1 MQRKINICLL
11 LVAVLLPAASFAQ
24 LSSNPDKFLGN
35 ITTSGNVDWGKEKFY
50 QLWNQI
56 TCENESK
63 WSSVEGSKG
72 NFNWSGSDRAFNYA
86 KQHHFPFKYH
96 TFIWGGNQYPNWMN
110 NLSTPEQYS
119 ALIEYYDA
127 IKNHYPELEIIDVVN
142 EAIAGH
148 NPAPCRY
155 AMGGEGRTGYDWIL
169 MAFDMAYERWPD
181 AILVYNDFNT
191 YRWQKAEFIDLVR
204 TLRDA
209 GAPIDAYGCQSH
221 DVTDISLNDFQN
233 AMAEIQN
240 ALKMPMYST
249 EFDVGTN
256 NDQQQLTQYKNIIPA
271 IWEADYCAGI
281 TLWGYIYGHT
291 WTTDGNSGIIRED
304 GTDRPAMEWLRNYM
318 KTDAAKNAKSPF
330 PGFKKEAS
338 IYIRPAA
345 LKVAKDDVLPIKVHA
360 RLATKTIEKVDF
372 YVDDELVKTMTEA
385 PYIVECT
392 SSKVGW
398 HNTKAVVTATD
409 GSTYERYGRFNV
421 SRGTKRSPYSETIPQ
436 IPGTI
441 NVTEYDNG
449 MSGVTYNNASRSLA
463 TTKDGQW
470 MEYTVDVEED
480 GYYTMNAEV
489 ASTNANGMF
498 HLSEY
503 SLDKFTFLANYTEVP
518 NTGGANQYQSL
529 RCPLREYLTAG
540 RHVIC
545 LNIDKGGFY
554 IKSLT
559 FQRTTTFNLPGAVEA
574 EDYYMGGDGIN
585 VVNGNG
591 GFAISNTKQNAWTE
605 YIVNFTQTGK
615 YSCKVTAS
623 SEVEGSKVVVGL
635 LQSDGSIKTLTTIT
649 LPKTGNKDVYQEKTG
664 VIRNAIK
671 EKGIQ
676 KLRFTVTSGN
686 CNIDKVELICTN
698 PDTGISDIMS
708 DDASDAPAYNL
719 MGVPVDGSYRGIV
732 IKNGKKVVVK

>member
-1 MQRKINICLL
+1 MQRKIKICLL
-11 LVAVLLPAASFAQ
+11 LVAVLLPSASFAQ

-35 ITTSGNVDWGKEKFY
+35 ITTDGNVDWGKEKFY

-63 WSSVEGSKG
+63 WTSVEGSKG
-72 NFNWSGSDRAFNYA
+72 NFNWGGSDRAFNYA
-86 KQHHFPFKYH
+86 KQHNFPFKYH
-96 TFIWGGNQYPNWMN
+96 TFLWGGNQYPNWMN
-110 NLSTPEQYS
+110 NLSIPEQYS
-119 ALIEYYDA
+119 AVVEYYDA

-169 MAFDMAYERWPD
+169 MAFDMAHERWPD

-191 YRWQKAEFIDLVR
+191 FRWQKAEFIDLVR

-209 GAPIDAYGCQSH
+209 GAPVDAYGCQSH

-233 AMAEIQN
+233 AMSEIQN

-249 EFDVGTN
+249 EFDVGTF

-271 IWEADYCAGI
+271 MWEADYCAGI
-281 TLWGYIYGHT
+281 TLWGYHYGHT
-291 WTTDGNSGIIRED
+291 WTTDGNSGIIRAD
-304 GTDRPAMEWLRNYM
+304 GTDRPAMEWLRTYM
-318 KTDAAKNAKSPF
+318 KSDAAKNAKSPF

-345 LKVAKDDVLPIKVHA
+345 LKVALNDVLPIKVHA
-360 RLATKTIEKVDF
+360 RLATKTIEKVEF
-372 YVDDELVKTMTEA
+372 YVDDDLVETMTEA

-398 HNTKAVVTATD
+398 HTTKAVVTATD

-449 MSGVTYNNASRSLA
+449 MSGVAYYNASRSLA

-503 SLDKFTFLANYTEVP
+503 SLDKFTFLANCTEVP
-518 NTGGANQYQSL
+518 NTGGANNYQIL

-540 RHVIC
+540 RHVFC

-554 IKSLT
+554 IKSLSFT
-559 FQRTTTFNLPGAVEA
+559 RATTFDLPGIVEA
-574 EDYYMGGDGIN
+574 EDYYLGGDGIS
-585 VVNGNG
+585 VVSGNG
-591 GFAISNTKQNAWTE
+591 GSVISNTKQNAWTE

-615 YSCKVTAS
+615 YSCEVTAS
-623 SEVEGSKVVVGL
+623 SEVDGSKVAVGL
-635 LQSDGSIKTLTTIT
+635 LQNDGSVKTLTTIT
-649 LPKTGNKDVYQEKTG
+649 LPKTGNKDVYQAKTG
-664 VIRNAIK
+664 IIRNAIK

-698 PDTGISDIMS
+698 PDTGINDIIS

-719 MGVPVDGSYRGIV
+719 MGVPVDASYRGIV

>member
-1 MQRKINICLL
+1 MQRKIKICLL

-24 LSSNPDKFLGN
+24 LSSNPYKFLGN
-35 ITTSGNVDWGKEKFY
+35 ITTSYNVDAGGGIPAYYK
-50 QLWNQI
+50 LWNQI

-63 WSSVEGSKG
+63 WASVEGNRG
-72 NFNWSGSDRAFNYA
+72 NFNWGSDKAFNYA
-86 KQHHFPFKYH
+86 IDHNFTYKFHALV
-96 TFIWGGNQYPNWMN
+96 WGAQYPGWLESLSAGERFAALTNWFDHAK
-110 NLSTPEQYS
+110 E
-119 ALIEYYDA
+119 
-127 IKNHYPELEIIDVVN
+127 HYNTLPMIDVVN
-142 EAIAGH
+142 EAIGMH
-148 NPAPCRY
+148 QQGNP
-155 AMGGEGRTGYDWIL
+155 MMKETLGGGGKTGYDWLIK
-169 MAFDMAYERWPD
+169 AFDMAYERWPD
-181 AILVYNDFNT
+181 AILIYNDYNSIRYDLDNYIT
-191 YRWQKAEFIDLVR
+191 LVR

-209 GAPIDAYGCQSH
+209 GAPIDAYGNQSH
-221 DVTDISLNDFQN
+221 ELSDISLTELEN
-233 AMAEIQN
+233 ALQKQQD
-240 ALKMPMYST
+240 ALKMPMFST
-249 EFDVGTN
+249 ELDIDIA
-256 NDQQQLTQYKNIIPA
+256 NDTQQKSQYQKVLPA
-271 IWEADYCAGI
+271 FWEKPYCAGV
-281 TLWGYIYGHT
+281 TLWGYVLGAT
-291 WTTDGNSGIIRED
+291 WVSNSGLYRS
-304 GTDRPAMEWLRNYM
+304 GTERPAMTWIKEYM
-318 KTDAAKNAKSPF
+318 QTDAAKNAVGPF
-330 PGFKKEAS
+330 PGTKKEAS

-345 LKVAKDDVLPIKVHA
+345 LKVALNDVLPIKVHA

-392 SSKVGW
+392 AEKVG
-398 HNTKAVVTATD
+398 NRITKAVVTATD

-449 MSGVTYNNASRSLA
+449 MSGVAYYNASRSVA

-480 GYYTMNAEV
+480 GYYAMNAEV
-489 ASTNANGMF
+489 ASTNASGMF

-503 SLDKFTFLANYTEVP
+503 SFDKLTYFTDFTVVP
-518 NTGGANQYQSL
+518 NTGGANNYQVL
-529 RCPLREYLTAG
+529 RCPMREYLTAG
-540 RHVIC
+540 RHVFC

-554 IKSLT
+554 IKNLT
-559 FQRTTTFNLPGAVEA
+559 FNRATTFDMPGIVEA
-574 EDYYMGGDGIN
+574 EDFYLGGDGIN
-585 VVNGNG
+585 VVSGNG
-591 GFAISNTKQNAWTE
+591 GLAISNTKQNVWTE

-664 VIRNAIK
+664 IIRNAIK

-686 CNIDKVELICTN
+686 CNIDKVELICTS